1 MPQALVT
8 TKLRAPRRRPNL
20 VARPRLREV
29 LAWTGERALTLV
41 SAPAGFGK
49 TTLLGGW
56 AEGWSARGRAVAW
69 VSLDE
74 SDNDFA
80 RFLAY
85 LVSAVRSAEP
95 HFGEGILASLRSPGL
110 PPAEALATALVNEL
124 AELPQEIVLILD
136 DYHEIDA
143 RPIHALVSFMLEH
156 LPENAHIVVSG
167 RADPPLPLPRLRARG
182 QMAELRAADL
192 RFTLE
197 EAAAFLI
204 DAMGLELSADD
215 VAALEGITEGWVA
228 ALQLAA
234 LTMQDRGDVSG
245 FVEAF
250 SGSNHHVLDFL
261 SEEVLE
267 QQPEDVRKF
276 LLDTAVLERMSASLC
291 DALTGRDDGQLML
304 EKLERENLFVV
315 PLDDERRWY
324 RYHRLFADFLR
335 GRLAREGPERLAP
348 LHLRASEWCEENGL
362 VAEAVRHALTAE
374 DHERAADLIER
385 VVGEVWFR
393 G

>member
-1 MPQALVT
+1 MI
-8 TKLRAPRRRPNL
+8 RRP
-20 VARPRLREV
+20 PRS
-29 LAWTGERALTLV
+29 TLF
-41 SAPAGFGK
+41 PY
-49 TTLLGGW
+49 TTL
-56 AEGWSARGRAVAW
+56 
-69 VSLDE
+69 
-74 SDNDFA
+74 F
-80 RFLAY
+80 
-85 LVSAVRSAEP
+85 RS
-95 HFGEGILASLRSPGL
+95 
-110 PPAEALATALVNEL
+110 
-124 AELPQEIVLILD
+124 EIVLILD

-143 RPIHALVSFMLEH
+143 RPIHSLVSFMLEH

-250 SGSNHHVLDFL
+250 SGSNRHVLDFL
-261 SEEVLE
+261 SEEILE
-267 QQPEDVRKF
+267 HQPEDVRRF
-276 LLDTAVLERMSASLC
+276 LLDTAVLGRVSASLC
-291 DALTGRDDGQLML
+291 NALTSRDDRQLML

-324 RYHRLFADFLR
+324 RYHHLFADFLR
-335 GRLAREGPERLAP
+335 GRLAREDPERLAP
-348 LHLRASEWCEENGL
+348 LHLRASEWCEENAL
-362 VAEAVRHALTAE
+362 VAEAVRHALSAG
-374 DHERAADLIER
+374 DHERAARLMESGVEIGRASCRER
-385 VVGEVWFR
+385 E
-393 G
+393 